1 VDVFGHEVEFTG
13 VSYTVRLVRR
23 VLLTI
28 AMLLMGMAL
37 VGGAAAALVPTTLFP
52 LDQEVGT
59 HTSAAGAVLGIG
71 LMAAAVNPAANVAWV
86 RAGILYGLVVLA
98 FEAGAYF
105 FWHEQFHIGPVFF
118 GLAFSLLLIAL
129 YPHRRELVPETG
141 KARKPEKL
149 EKPKEE
155 KPEAAPPASES
166 GPEPV
171 PPPSSAAGG
180 A

>member
-1 VDVFGHEVEFTG
+1 MR
-13 VSYTVRLVRR
+13 RL
-23 VLLTI
+23 LLTI

-37 VGGAAAALVPTTLFP
+37 VGGAAAALVPTSLVP

-71 LMAAAVNPAANVAWV
+71 LMAAAFNPSANIAWV

-105 FWHEQFHIGPVFF
+105 ILGAREHFHIGPVFF

-129 YPHRRELVPETG
+129 YPQRRDLVPHDTPPPSKTAAPAP
-141 KARKPEKL
+141 KAEPAPIAEPPPEPA
-149 EKPKEE
+149 EKKE
-155 KPEAAPPASES
+155 PAPPA
-166 GPEPV
+166 
-171 PPPSSAAGG
+171 
-180 A
+180 